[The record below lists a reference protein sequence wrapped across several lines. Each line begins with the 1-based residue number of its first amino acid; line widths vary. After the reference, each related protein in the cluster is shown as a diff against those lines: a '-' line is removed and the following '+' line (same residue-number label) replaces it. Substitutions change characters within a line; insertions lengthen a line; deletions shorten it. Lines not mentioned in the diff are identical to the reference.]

1 MHTCT
6 GHTRRWASYDLASSA
21 RKFLFFRC
29 SFYFIAVLTVCL
41 DDRRYSVDK
50 GHRNIQ
56 NKEHGARN
64 VLGGRV
70 WQALVARVNTPVAW
84 DLARFGIFHGLF
96 GSWEG
101 QNRMPLHN
109 GTRAGTERI
118 GGHLMLYLATSL
130 QKCMVQ
136 YQDEWARIGERGCN
150 VLSSH

>member
-1 MHTCT
+1 MIWLPPQGNFCSLD
-6 GHTRRWASYDLASSA
+6 A
-21 RKFLFFRC
+21 LFH
-29 SFYFIAVLTVCL
+29 FIAVLTVCL

-118 GGHLMLYLATSL
+118 GRTSDVVSSNFLAEMHGAISRR
-130 QKCMVQ
+130 VGPN
-136 YQDEWARIGERGCN
+136 W
-150 VLSSH
+150 